1 MRERASERER
11 QRRGHTS
18 FCCCFPQFG
27 RSSFLSVFLSLS
39 LSLSLPLL
47 EYPSAHRVMGA
58 FAAVVL
64 TVVSSGG
71 SAVGK
76 AMQKQ
81 GTRSLPRLRL
91 DPSVL
96 REYLRCGPWMA
107 GISLDVAGALLMV
120 AALAQAPVRK
130 GGGRGRKK
138 TRKGERR
145 RAMIPM
151 LVFFSKNNNLRL
163 LFPCLGTATRGARF
177 SYSTSSSPSLFF
189 PDQKNTPPPR
199 SRSSSPFRG
208 PDSSSS
214 PSTRIFS

>member
-1 MRERASERER
+1 MLLLSAIRAE
-11 QRRGHTS
+11 Q
-18 FCCCFPQFG
+18 
-27 RSSFLSVFLSLS
+27 LSLCLP

-120 AALAQAPVRK
+120 AAVAQAPVRK

-151 LVFFSKNNNLRL
+151 LVFFQKTTTYECSFRAS
-163 LFPCLGTATRGARF
+163 GRRRGAPVFHTQPLPLLRSF
-177 SYSTSSSPSLFF
+177 SPTKKTLP
-189 PDQKNTPPPR
+189 PPPR